1 MTSTPPAGMEPAEK
15 DSEIRGRI
23 CLEALPIWARQV
35 ETARRQTE
43 EAIVALT
50 DRFDGIARRLDAAL
64 GAVEKDGGTRA
75 ITTDAEQAAQSLSL
89 VLDALKAIQQSRN
102 ALAQDIRGLVAQ
114 TEELRRMSGEVES
127 IAFKTNMLA
136 LNAAIEAAHS
146 GEAGKGF
153 AVVAQEV
160 RSLSSAAR
168 ETGKRISDTVGVISR
183 SLTDIG
189 SSNERV
195 AQRDQQSVEESE
207 AHIRTVLERF
217 RERTG
222 RLVAAARQSGAESAA
237 IKDEVCDSLVQLQF
251 QDRTSQILTQV
262 VTAMNDFTAQRA
274 VAVTGGATDAGG
286 AVREHIARMVNS
298 YTTDEQRRNHRGE
311 GQRSGTSQDVTFF

>member
-1 MTSTPPAGMEPAEK
+1 MTSLPPGQDDGPAEK
-15 DSEIRGRI
+15 DAEIRGRI

-43 EAIVALT
+43 EAIVALSA
-50 DRFDGIARRLDAAL
+50 RFDGIANRLDAAL
-64 GAVEKDGGTRA
+64 GTIEKDGGTRA
-75 ITTDAEQAAQSLSL
+75 ITADAEQAAHSLSL

-102 ALAQDIRGLVAQ
+102 ALAQDIRGLVAR
-114 TEELRRMSGEVES
+114 TEELRHMSGEVES
-127 IAFKTNMLA
+127 IAFQTNMLA

-168 ETGKRISDTVGVISR
+168 DTGKRISDTVGIISR
-183 SLTDIG
+183 SLTEIG

-195 AQRDQQSVEESE
+195 ALRDQESVKESE
-207 AHIRTVLERF
+207 DHIRTVLQRF

-222 RLVAAARQSGAESAA
+222 RLVAAAQQSGAESAA

-251 QDRTSQILTQV
+251 QDRTSQILAQV
-262 VTAMNDFTAQRA
+262 VAAMTEAGTPGNR
-274 VAVTGGATDAGG
+274 GASGESAG
-286 AVREHIARMVNS
+286 AVREHLERMAKT
-298 YTTDEQRRNHRGE
+298 YTTDEQRRNHRG
-311 GQRSGTSQDVTFF
+311 GGTRAAKSQDITFF

>member
-1 MTSTPPAGMEPAEK
+1 MTSTPLDGEREPVEQ

-23 CLEALPIWARQV
+23 CLEAVPIWARQI

-50 DRFDGIARRLDAAL
+50 ARFDGIARRLDAAL
-64 GAVEKDGGTRA
+64 GAVEQDGATRA
-75 ITTDAEQAAQSLSL
+75 ITSDAEQSAHTLGL
-89 VLDALKAIQQSRN
+89 VLDALKGIQQSRN
-102 ALAQDIRGLVAQ
+102 ALAQDIRGLVAH
-114 TEELRRMSGEVES
+114 TEALRQMSGEVES

-168 ETGKRISDTVGVISR
+168 ETGKRISETVGVISR

-207 AHIRTVLERF
+207 THIRAVLERF

-222 RLVAAARQSGAESAA
+222 RLVAAARQSGAESAT

-251 QDRTSQILTQV
+251 QDRTSQILAHV
-262 VTAMNDFTAQRA
+262 VAAMNELAAQGA
-274 VAVTGGATDAGG
+274 VAPSGERAG
-286 AVREHIARMVNS
+286 AVRAHLARMAS
-298 YTTDEQRRNHRGE
+298 TYTTDEQRRNHRG
-311 GQRSGTSQDVTFF
+311 GGPHAGKSPDITFF

>member
-1 MTSTPPAGMEPAEK
+1 MPPADLQCQSADTEAEV
-15 DSEIRGRI
+15 RGRI

-43 EAIVALT
+43 EAIVALS

-64 GAVEKDGGTRA
+64 GSIEKDGGTRA
-75 ITTDAEQAAQSLSL
+75 ITADSEQAAHSLSL

-102 ALAQDIRGLVAQ
+102 ALAQDIRGLVAR
-114 TEELRRMSGEVES
+114 TEELRQMSGEVES

-189 SSNERV
+189 GSNERV
-195 AQRDQQSVEESE
+195 ALRDQQAVTESE
-207 AHIRTVLERF
+207 GHIRTVLERF

-222 RLVAAARQSGAESAA
+222 RLVAAAKQSGAESAA

-251 QDRTSQILTQV
+251 QDRTSQILAQV
-262 VTAMNDFTAQRA
+262 VAAMTELTAPGAIA
-274 VAVTGGATDAGG
+274 APGESTGGA
-286 AVREHIARMVNS
+286 VSEHLARMASN
-298 YTTDEQRRNHRGE
+298 YTTDEQRRNHRG
-311 GQRSGTSQDVTFF
+311 GSPSAGNSQEVTFF

>member
-1 MTSTPPAGMEPAEK
+1 MTSTSPAGMEPAEK
-15 DSEIRGRI
+15 DNEILGRV

-35 ETARRQTE
+35 ETARRQSE

-50 DRFDGIARRLDAAL
+50 ARFDGIARRLDAAL
-64 GAVEKDGGTRA
+64 GAAEQDGGTRA
-75 ITTDAEQAAQSLSL
+75 ITTDAEQAAHSLSL

-102 ALAQDIRGLVAQ
+102 ALAQDIRGLVAR
-114 TEELRRMSGEVES
+114 TDELRQMSGEVES

-183 SLTDIG
+183 SLTEIG
-189 SSNERV
+189 GSNERV
-195 AQRDQQSVEESE
+195 ALRDQESVTESE

-237 IKDEVCDSLVQLQF
+237 IKDEVCESLVQLQF
-251 QDRTSQILTQV
+251 QDRTSQILGQV
-262 VTAMNDFTAQRA
+262 IAAMTDLTAQGADRA
-274 VAVTGGATDAGG
+274 SGEPTASVG
-286 AVREHIARMVNS
+286 EHLARMAS
-298 YTTDEQRRNHRGE
+298 TYTTEEQRRNHRGE
-311 GQRSGTSQDVTFF
+311 RQRTTSSQDVTFF

>member
-1 MTSTPPAGMEPAEK
+1 MTSLPTAGSEREPAEK
-15 DSEIRGRI
+15 DTEIRSRI

-50 DRFDGIARRLDAAL
+50 ARFDGIARRLDAAL
-64 GAVEKDGGTRA
+64 GAVEKDGGERA
-75 ITTDAEQAAQSLSL
+75 ITADAEQAAHSLSL

-102 ALAQDIRGLVAQ
+102 ALAQDIRGLVAR
-114 TEELRRMSGEVES
+114 TEELRQMSGEVES

-160 RSLSSAAR
+160 RALSSAAR

-195 AQRDQQSVEESE
+195 AARDQESVKESE
-207 AHIRTVLERF
+207 GHIRTVLERF
-217 RERTG
+217 SERTG
-222 RLVAAARQSGAESAA
+222 RLVAAARQSGAESAS

-251 QDRTSQILTQV
+251 QDRTSQILAQV
-262 VTAMNDFTAQRA
+262 IAAMKELEASGARSATAE
-274 VAVTGGATDAGG
+274 AGG
-286 AVREHIARMVNS
+286 AVREHLERMAS
-298 YTTDEQRRNHRGE
+298 TYTTDEQRRNHRGTAP
-311 GQRSGTSQDVTFF
+311 RSGTSQDVTFF

>member
-1 MTSTPPAGMEPAEK
+1 MTSTSPAGMEPAEK
-15 DSEIRGRI
+15 DSEILGRI

-35 ETARRQTE
+35 ETARRQSE

-50 DRFDGIARRLDAAL
+50 ARFDGIARRLDAAL
-64 GAVEKDGGTRA
+64 GAVEQDGGTRA
-75 ITTDAEQAAQSLSL
+75 ITTDAEQAAHSLSL

-102 ALAQDIRGLVAQ
+102 ALAQDIRGLVAR
-114 TEELRRMSGEVES
+114 TDELRQMSGEVES

-183 SLTDIG
+183 SLTEIG
-189 SSNERV
+189 GSNERV
-195 AQRDQQSVEESE
+195 ALRDQESVTESE

-251 QDRTSQILTQV
+251 QDRTSQILAQV
-262 VTAMNDFTAQRA
+262 VAAMTGLTAQ
-274 VAVTGGATDAGG
+274 GATQASGEPTA
-286 AVREHIARMVNS
+286 AVGEHLARMAS
-298 YTTDEQRRNHRGE
+298 TYTTDEQRRNHRGE
-311 GQRSGTSQDVTFF
+311 RQRNAASQDVTFF

>member
-1 MTSTPPAGMEPAEK
+1 MTLTSSAGRDGESAATES
-15 DSEIRGRI
+15 DLRGQI

-43 EAIVALT
+43 EAIVALST
-50 DRFDGIARRLDAAL
+50 RFDGIARRLDAAL
-64 GAVEKDGGTRA
+64 GAVEQDGGTRV
-75 ITTDAEQAAQSLSL
+75 ITADSEHAARTLAL

-102 ALAQDIRGLVAQ
+102 ALAQDIRGLVAR
-114 TEELRRMSGEVES
+114 TEELRHMSGEVES

-183 SLTDIG
+183 SLIDIG
-189 SSNERV
+189 ASNENV
-195 AQRDQQSVEESE
+195 TQRDQKSVEESE
-207 AHIRTVLERF
+207 VHIRTVLERF

-237 IKDEVCDSLVQLQF
+237 IKEEVCESLVQLQF
-251 QDRTSQILTQV
+251 QDRTSQILSQV
-262 VTAMNDFTAQRA
+262 VAAMSKLVAPGSAAAMNRES
-274 VAVTGGATDAGG
+274 VE
-286 AVREHIARMVNS
+286 VREHLARMAAE
-298 YTTDEQRRNHRGE
+298 YTTDEQRRNHHGNDARPAA
-311 GQRSGTSQDVTFF
+311 SQDITFF

>member
-1 MTSTPPAGMEPAEK
+1 MTSTPPAGIERERKPEA
-15 DSEIRGRI
+15 EIRGRI

-50 DRFDGIARRLDAAL
+50 ARFDGIATRLDAAL
-64 GAVEKDGGTRA
+64 GAVEQDGGTGA
-75 ITTDAEQAAQSLSL
+75 ISADAEEAAHTLAL

-102 ALAQDIRGLVAQ
+102 ALAQDIRGLVAHIEQ
-114 TEELRRMSGEVES
+114 LSRMSGEVES
-127 IAFKTNMLA
+127 IAFQTNMLA

-160 RSLSSAAR
+160 RSLSQAAR

-183 SLTDIG
+183 ALTDIG
-189 SSNERV
+189 GSNERV
-195 AQRDQQSVEESE
+195 ALRDQQSVQESE
-207 AHIRTVLERF
+207 THIRTVLERF

-222 RLVAAARQSGAESAA
+222 RLVAAAKRSGAESAA

-251 QDRTSQILTQV
+251 QDRTSQILAQV
-262 VTAMNDFTAQRA
+262 VAAMTELAAQN
-274 VAVTGGATDAGG
+274 GIGASGESPSV
-286 AVREHIARMVNS
+286 VREHLARMAGS
-298 YTTDEQRRNHRGE
+298 YTTDEQRRNHRGD
-311 GQRSGTSQDVTFF
+311 GRRAATSQEITFF

>member
-1 MTSTPPAGMEPAEK
+1 MTSTSPAGTEPAEK
-15 DSEIRGRI
+15 DNEILGRI

-35 ETARRQTE
+35 ETARLQSE

-50 DRFDGIARRLDAAL
+50 ARFDGIARRLDSAL
-64 GAVEKDGGTRA
+64 GTVEQDGGTRA
-75 ITTDAEQAAQSLSL
+75 ITTDAEQAAHSLSL

-102 ALAQDIRGLVAQ
+102 ALAQDIRGLVAR
-114 TEELRRMSGEVES
+114 TDELRQMSGEVES

-146 GEAGKGF
+146 GEAGRGF

-183 SLTDIG
+183 SLTEIG
-189 SSNERV
+189 GSNERV
-195 AQRDQQSVEESE
+195 ALRDQESVTESE

-251 QDRTSQILTQV
+251 QDRTSQILGQV
-262 VTAMNDFTAQRA
+262 VAAMTHLTAQGAALASGEPTA
-274 VAVTGGATDAGG
+274 VVG
-286 AVREHIARMVNS
+286 EHLARMAAT
-298 YTTDEQRRNHRGE
+298 YTTEEQRRNHRGE
-311 GQRSGTSQDVTFF
+311 RQRSAGAQDVTFF

>member
-1 MTSTPPAGMEPAEK
+1 MPTAGAEREPAEK
-15 DSEIRGRI
+15 DAEIRGRI

-43 EAIVALT
+43 EAIVALSA
-50 DRFDGIARRLDAAL
+50 RFDGIARRLDAAL
-64 GAVEKDGGTRA
+64 GAVEKDGGARA
-75 ITTDAEQAAQSLSL
+75 ITADSEQAAHSLSL

-102 ALAQDIRGLVAQ
+102 VLAQDIRGLVAR
-114 TEELRRMSGEVES
+114 TEELRQMSGEVES

-160 RSLSSAAR
+160 RALSSAAR
-168 ETGKRISDTVGVISR
+168 ETGKRISDTVSVISR

-195 AQRDQQSVEESE
+195 ASRDQESVKESE
-207 AHIRTVLERF
+207 GHIRTVLERF

-222 RLVAAARQSGAESAA
+222 RLVAAARQSGAESAS

-251 QDRTSQILTQV
+251 QDRTSQILAQV
-262 VTAMNDFTAQRA
+262 IAAMRELETAGSR
-274 VAVTGGATDAGG
+274 GASGEAGG
-286 AVREHIARMVNS
+286 AVREHLERMAS
-298 YTTDEQRRNHRGE
+298 TYTTDEQRRNHRGAAP
-311 GQRSGTSQDVTFF
+311 RSGTPQDVTFF